1 MPRSAHVRV
10 RRLGN
15 RYVANKLCIVHGSLC
30 GLSLGHLPA
39 LQVQLREKAAR
50 RIKDIKSDV
59 GRDLADF
66 KREAAQV
73 DRKVERLLAFIE
85 ATEANDPT
93 LDVVRAG
100 LTEAVTRQ
108 REVKAKLAAL
118 QEQRPE
124 TRPPTVAEL
133 VSLAQDVRARVEED
147 PIAAREL
154 LRHMLLDG
162 KVTMTPN
169 EDGSYTA
176 ASMVIWARIAW
187 KTRKPRATSGPSGAP
202 EVVGNDGCAGPQLD
216 FPVQQF
222 PGVAEVW
229 VPFEESI
236 AVGWR

>member
-85 ATEANDPT
+85 ATEAKGMP
-93 LDVVRAG
+93 R
-100 LTEAVTRQ
+100 
-108 REVKAKLAAL
+108 
-118 QEQRPE
+118 
-124 TRPPTVAEL
+124 
-133 VSLAQDVRARVEED
+133 SL
-147 PIAAREL
+147 L
-154 LRHMLLDG
+154 
-162 KVTMTPN
+162 N
-169 EDGSYTA
+169 S
-176 ASMVIWARIAW
+176 
-187 KTRKPRATSGPSGAP
+187 
-202 EVVGNDGCAGPQLD
+202 
-216 FPVQQF
+216 
-222 PGVAEVW
+222 
-229 VPFEESI
+229 
-236 AVGWR
+236 